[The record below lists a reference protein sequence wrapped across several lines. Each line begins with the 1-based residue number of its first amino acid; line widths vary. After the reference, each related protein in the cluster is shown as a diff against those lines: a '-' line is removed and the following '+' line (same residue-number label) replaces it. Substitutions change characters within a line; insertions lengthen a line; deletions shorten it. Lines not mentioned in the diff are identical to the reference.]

1 METAKDQP
9 ISLAVLRIGAA
20 AAVSGRH
27 LLRFPLRSATKSKDA
42 KPETEEMHP
51 TSAARRLKI
60 TPNVSKSLNALDLSG
75 KGKSVKDPRGV
86 SDHVKPVTSSSS
98 ITFANLTPISE
109 NRRDRW
115 NPNND
120 TPMPDASKSTHR
132 RKFCA
137 LSSVSYWLGQIK
149 LSESASK
156 HSISLAFF
164 RLALESG
171 VEKINVYFRRC
182 DGVVYA
188 NFLCLSPCE
197 YLEDTRHTI
206 QPLNRIREE
215 LKSYV
220 LKHNLLE
227 ELGDATKDTLH
238 SYNIVDDFEKLQILE
253 CRSQSAE
260 DETQNSKELAKN
272 SGTVSRAR
280 NLAPNFSRTKTLAES
295 KAANE
300 SAGTTAPV
308 TSQQP
313 GKQQMSKG
321 KGRIKASE
329 KNSTTEEVDDSAKEE
344 SKLDDKENAAAKSSD
359 SCSSEEA
366 NLKSDM
372 DRRWGVAYQHRVKPC
387 KD

>member
-9 ISLAVLRIGAA
+9 ISLA
-20 AAVSGRH
+20 GRH

-42 KPETEEMHP
+42 KPETEEMHA

-60 TPNVSKSLNALDLSG
+60 TQNVSKSLNALDLSG

-86 SDHVKPVTSSSS
+86 SDHAKPVTSSSS

-109 NRRDRW
+109 NKRNRW

-120 TPMPDASKSTHR
+120 TPMPDASNSIHR

-171 VEKINVYFRRC
+171 VE
-182 DGVVYA
+182 
-188 NFLCLSPCE
+188 
-197 YLEDTRHTI
+197 
-206 QPLNRIREE
+206 PLNRIREE

-260 DETQNSKELAKN
+260 DEIQNSKELAKN
-272 SGTVSRAR
+272 SATVSRAR
-280 NLAPNFSRTKTLAES
+280 NLAPNFLRTKTLAES

-313 GKQQMSKG
+313 GKQQRGKG
-321 KGRIKASE
+321 KGRIKALE
-329 KNSTTEEVDDSAKEE
+329 KNSTTEEVDDSVTEE

-359 SCSSEEA
+359 CCSSEEA
-366 NLKSDM
+366 NLKNDM
-372 DRRWGVAYQHRVKPC
+372 DRRWGVAYQRRAKPC